1 MNNNNL
7 NPFASLQYSDPILQQ
22 YYLTVQQSL
31 LPKSLEGDTTSRTST
46 TSTNITNSSSASSA
60 PVPGAKKNR
69 VVKMASSYS
78 SSSFAVPGTN
88 SSTSGIAINVTP
100 IPSSASS
107 VTSYSGTTSGSTSGS
122 GSESDVPSLAAA
134 AAANARTQAA
144 AMAVA
149 AQVGAP
155 VSAAAAMFGGN
166 PQALAAMAMAQAGG
180 DMKMFSPQAQQ
191 VAAAG
196 YSAQNMVATPHHPI
210 PEFLY
215 QLTKMLT
222 DDNTTYIEWKEGR
235 IFVYDPPGLADNVL
249 QRYFRHSKYASFQR
263 QLNYFGF
270 RKIAG
275 KGKMSPCSYINENA
289 TDDIRSLLFIK
300 RKTNGPK
307 AAHAKKIGSLGA
319 DSGASSSGGGRK
331 RKAAAS
337 NKSQTRVIPPS
348 QPAPTNFV
356 AQGGNQPYGAVLA
369 HQQALLTAQQQQQV
383 STGAPANYVGV
394 GAGAGAGAPPNVAT
408 SMSTSETF
416 HFPTDQA
423 MQQLQIQ
430 QQQLQLLQQQEQIQ
444 QQQLQQQRQ
453 QLESLQAQTNQQTQQ
468 QQATTAAGT
477 ASASMPCPATMAM
490 NAASAANA
498 LAGGNGGGPTIGGG
512 NSLFESSANLAS
524 LLKTDTTTVDAGN
537 GAAVGGAQGPS
548 QMGVGGGV
556 ASLSAATSSAFLSSL
571 PSSNTLFPDSMS
583 SLSLNRLFTGATPAP
598 GGMGGGVPSMLG
610 LSGYFS
616 RENSLYNLAMGLP
629 ANQSSQALQAMGMSA
644 PTASEPSALP
654 DGNDAAA
661 KIMG

>member
-1 MNNNNL
+1 M

-31 LPKSLEGDTTSRTST
+31 LAKSLEGDTTTST
-46 TSTNITNSSSASSA
+46 KASSTSSSSRDSASAA
-60 PVPGAKKNR
+60 PAPGTKKNR
-69 VVKMASSYS
+69 VVKMTSSFSLS
-78 SSSFAVPGTN
+78 SSAVPGVN
-88 SSTSGIAINVTP
+88 GTSGIANNVTP

-107 VTSYSGTTSGSTSGS
+107 VTSYSGTASGSTSGS
-122 GSESDVPSLAAA
+122 GSESDVSSLAAA

-149 AQVGAP
+149 AQVGPP

-166 PQALAAMAMAQAGG
+166 PQAMAAMAMTQAGG
-180 DMKMFSPQAQQ
+180 GEMNMFSAQAQA
-191 VAAAG
+191 AAAG
-196 YSAQNMVATPHHPI
+196 YSAQNMVSTPHHPI

-275 KGKMSPCSYINENA
+275 KGKMSPCSYINENT

-307 AAHAKKIGSLGA
+307 AAHVKKSGSLGA
-319 DSGASSSGGGRK
+319 AGDTSSLASGGRK

-337 NKSQTRVIPPS
+337 NKPQTRVIPPS
-348 QPAPTNFV
+348 EPAPTNLV
-356 AQGGNQPYGAVLA
+356 AQGGNQPYEAVFA
-369 HQQALLTAQQQQQV
+369 QQQALLTAQQQPL
-383 STGAPANYVGV
+383 TGAPQNYVGV
-394 GAGAGAGAPPNVAT
+394 GAPSNAAA

-416 HFPTDQA
+416 HFPSDQA
-423 MQQLQIQ
+423 MQQLQKQ
-430 QQQLQLLQQQEQIQ
+430 QQQLQLLQQQKQIQ

-453 QLESLQAQTNQQTQQ
+453 QLEILQAQNNQQAQH
-468 QQATTAAGT
+468 QQATTTAGAGST
-477 ASASMPCPATMAM
+477 SMPCPATMAM

-512 NSLFESSANLAS
+512 NSLFGSSANLAS
-524 LLKTDTTTVDAGN
+524 LLKTDTTTADAGN
-537 GAAVGGAQGPS
+537 GAALGGAQGPS
-548 QMGVGGGV
+548 QMGIGGGV
-556 ASLSAATSSAFLSSL
+556 APLSAATSSAFLSSL

-598 GGMGGGVPSMLG
+598 GGMGGGVPSTLG

-644 PTASEPSALP
+644 PAASEPSALP

>member
-1 MNNNNL
+1 MNNNNM
-7 NPFASLQYSDPILQQ
+7 NPFVSLHYSDPILQQ

-31 LPKSLEGDTTSRTST
+31 LAKSLEGDTTSGTST
-46 TSTNITNSSSASSA
+46 TCSSTNITSSGSSSANAA
-60 PVPGAKKNR
+60 PVPGTKKNR
-69 VVKMASSYS
+69 VVKMASSLS
-78 SSSFAVPGTN
+78 SSSSAIPGTN
-88 SSTSGIAINVTP
+88 SGTSGIANNITP

-107 VTSYSGTTSGSTSGS
+107 VVSSSGTASGSTSGS
-122 GSESDVPSLAAA
+122 GSDSDVPSLAAA

-155 VSAAAAMFGGN
+155 VSAAAAMFGAN

-180 DMKMFSPQAQQ
+180 NMNMFPPQAQA
-191 VAAAG
+191 VAAG
-196 YSAQNMVATPHHPI
+196 HGAQNMIARPHHPI

-222 DDNTTYIEWKEGR
+222 DDNTTYIEWKESR

-249 QRYFRHSKYASFQR
+249 HRYFRHSKYASFQR

-300 RKTNGPK
+300 RKTSGPK
-307 AAHAKKIGSLGA
+307 AAHAKKVGSPAA
-319 DSGASSSGGGRK
+319 DSGASSSVGGRK
-331 RKAAAS
+331 RKAA

-348 QPAPTNFV
+348 QPASTNFV
-356 AQGGNQPYGAVLA
+356 AQGGNHQYEAVLA
-369 HQQALLTAQQQQQV
+369 QQPALLTAPQQQQQPLM
-383 STGAPANYVGV
+383 GAPSNA
-394 GAGAGAGAPPNVAT
+394 AA

-423 MQQLQIQ
+423 MQQLQKQ
-430 QQQLQLLQQQEQIQ
+430 QQQLQLLQQQKQIQ

-453 QLESLQAQTNQQTQQ
+453 QLEFLQAQNNQQTQEH
-468 QQATTAAGT
+468 QATTAAD
-477 ASASMPCPATMAM
+477 AACASMPCPATMAM

-512 NSLFESSANLAS
+512 NSLFGSSANLTS
-524 LLKTDTTTVDAGN
+524 LLKTDTTTADPGN
-537 GAAVGGAQGPS
+537 GAALGGAQGTP

-556 ASLSAATSSAFLSSL
+556 DPLSAATSSAFLSSL

-629 ANQSSQALQAMGMSA
+629 ANQSSQALQAMGTPA

-654 DGNDAAA
+654 DGNDTAA